1 MKLII
6 FSSLISLFSLI
17 ASQCDETKF
26 NELRDSKEEL
36 LNIPLINGRC
46 CKNKFT
52 GEYKFNDKINSLFEI
67 QNQNLECNTYIEKCV
82 KTNLKDNIL
91 DISKCTSI
99 STEVPFKCCHVKFKN
114 QAGCY
119 PLDIHKK
126 KYFGWY
132 KTFFKARYGLFD
144 ADEVK
149 IECNSIFNN
158 LSYLIIILFFSL
170 IC

>member
-17 ASQCDETKF
+17 TSQCNETKF
-26 NELRDSKEEL
+26 EESKESNELI
-36 LNIPLINGRC
+36 NIPLINGRC

-67 QNQNLECNTYIEKCV
+67 QNQNLECNTYIEKCIN
-82 KTNLKDNIL
+82 TNLKDNIL
-91 DISKCTSI
+91 DISKCTNI
-99 STEVPFKCCHVKFKN
+99 KTEVPFKCCHVKFKN

-119 PLDIHKK
+119 PLDIHKD

-132 KTFFKARYGLFD
+132 KTFFRARYGLFD

-149 IECNSIFNN
+149 IDCNSIFNN

>member
-26 NELRDSKEEL
+26 NELKDSKEEL

-46 CKNKFT
+46 CKNENN
-52 GEYKFNDKINSLFEI
+52 GYEFNPITALFDI
-67 QNQNLECNTYIEKCV
+67 QSKNLECNTYIEKCV

-99 STEVPFKCCHVKFKN
+99 STEPPFKCCHVKFKN

-119 PLDIHKK
+119 PLDIHKD

-132 KTFFKARYGLFD
+132 KTFFRARYGLFD

-149 IECNSIFNN
+149 IVCNSIFNN

>member
-17 ASQCDETKF
+17 TSQCDKAKF
-26 NELRDSKEEL
+26 EESKESNELI
-36 LNIPLINGRC
+36 NIPLINGRC
-46 CKNKFT
+46 CKNNFT
-52 GEYKFNDKINSLFEI
+52 GEYEFKEINSLFDI
-67 QNQNLECNTYIEKCV
+67 QNNNLECNTYIEKCIN
-82 KTNLKDNIL
+82 TNLNDNIL

-99 STEVPFKCCHVKFKN
+99 STEPPFKCCHVKFKN

>member
-17 ASQCDETKF
+17 TSQSIQCDKANFE
-26 NELRDSKEEL
+26 NSINLI
-36 LNIPLINGRC
+36 NIPLINGRC
-46 CKNKFT
+46 CKNENN
-52 GEYKFNDKINSLFEI
+52 GYEFNPITSLFDI
-67 QNQNLECNTYIEKCV
+67 QSKNLECNTYIEKCV
-82 KTNLKDNIL
+82 NTNLKDNIL

>member
-17 ASQCDETKF
+17 TSQSIQCDKANFE
-26 NELRDSKEEL
+26 NSINLI
-36 LNIPLINGRC
+36 NIPLINGRC
-46 CKNKFT
+46 CKNENN
-52 GEYKFNDKINSLFEI
+52 GYEFNPITSLFDI
-67 QNQNLECNTYIEKCV
+67 QSKNLECNTYIEKCV

>member
-17 ASQCDETKF
+17 TSQSIQCDKANFE
-26 NELRDSKEEL
+26 NSINLI
-36 LNIPLINGRC
+36 NIPLINGRC
-46 CKNKFT
+46 CKNENNGYEFIPIK
-52 GEYKFNDKINSLFEI
+52 SLFDI
-67 QNQNLECNTYIEKCV
+67 QSKNLECNTYIEKCV
-82 KTNLKDNIL
+82 NTNLKDNIL

-99 STEVPFKCCHVKFKN
+99 STEPPFKCCHVKFKN

>member
-26 NELRDSKEEL
+26 NELKDSKEEL

-46 CKNKFT
+46 CKNKNT
-52 GEYKFNDKINSLFEI
+52 NDYQFVKEIYSLFNI
-67 QNQNLECNTYIEKCV
+67 QNENCECNTYIEDCFN
-82 KTNLKDNIL
+82 TDLKDNIL
-91 DISKCTSI
+91 DISKCTNI
-99 STEVPFKCCHVKFKN
+99 KTEVPFKCCHVKFKN

-119 PLDIHKK
+119 PLDIHKD

-132 KTFFKARYGLFD
+132 KTFFRARYGLFD

-149 IECNSIFNN
+149 IVCNSIFNN

>member
-17 ASQCDETKF
+17 TSQSIQCDKANFE
-26 NELRDSKEEL
+26 NSINLI
-36 LNIPLINGRC
+36 NIPLINGRC
-46 CKNKFT
+46 CKNKNT
-52 GEYKFNDKINSLFEI
+52 NDYQFVKEIYSLFNI
-67 QNQNLECNTYIEKCV
+67 QNENCECNTYIEDCFN
-82 KTNLKDNIL
+82 TDLKDNIL
-91 DISKCTSI
+91 DISKCTSKK
-99 STEVPFKCCHVKFKN
+99 TEVPFKCCHVKFKN

>member
-17 ASQCDETKF
+17 TSQSIQCDKANFE
-26 NELRDSKEEL
+26 NSINLI
-36 LNIPLINGRC
+36 NIPLINGRC
-46 CKNKFT
+46 CKNENNGYEFDPIK
-52 GEYKFNDKINSLFEI
+52 SLFDI
-67 QNQNLECNTYIEKCV
+67 QSKNLECNTYIEKCV

-119 PLDIHKK
+119 PLDIHKD